1 MMVECYFEENMQY
14 VDIDDVIEE
23 QEALSYSN
31 PVAGALLNNPRMIKF
46 ALATEISNLRM
57 HRSICI
63 N

>member
-1 MMVECYFEENMQY
+1 MIVECYFEENLQY
-14 VDIDDVIEE
+14 VDIDEVIEE
-23 QEALSYSN
+23 QEVLSYTN

-57 HRSICI
+57 HRSVCI